1 MSAEPASAEPATG
14 SRPAPTIPVTVV
26 IAARNEAANVQGC
39 IDSVRWAE
47 EIIVADHGST
57 DDTAARAR
65 SAGATVLDGRDAAT
79 IGLLRNAAIAT
90 ARTEWILVADA
101 DERGTPSLGAELAR
115 TTAASAL
122 GVPTAEAY
130 RVPRRNFFLG
140 AEIRHGGW
148 DRDRPIRLFQRSVR
162 YDESRVHE
170 HVVTTGAVGTI
181 REPLLH
187 YPYQSLDAY
196 FEKFERYSRWWAED
210 EWARGRRASAWEV
223 VSKPPARFVGMYVLR
238 GGMRD
243 GARGAVLAA
252 LAAASVLAKY
262 ARLWAMRYA
271 S

>member
-1 MSAEPASAEPATG
+1 MAAEPTPPSGMRAP
-14 SRPAPTIPVTVV
+14 PTIPVTVV
-26 IAARNEAANVQGC
+26 VAARNEAANVQGC
-39 IDSVRWAE
+39 IDSVRWAD
-47 EIIVADHGST
+47 EIIVADHGSV
-57 DDTAARAR
+57 DDTTERAR
-65 SAGATVLDGRDAAT
+65 GAGATVLDGRNATT
-79 IGLLRNAAIAT
+79 IGLLRNAAIET
-90 ARTEWILVADA
+90 ARNEWVLVVDA
-101 DERGTPSLGAELAR
+101 DERGTPALGAELAR

-148 DRDRPIRLFQRSVR
+148 DHDRPVRLFRRSVR

-170 HVVTTGAVGTI
+170 HVVTSGPVGLI
-181 REPLLH
+181 RESLLH
-187 YPYQSLDAY
+187 YPYQSMDAY

-210 EWARGRRASAWEV
+210 QWRRGRRASAWAV
-223 VSKPPARFVGMYVLR
+223 VSKPPARFFSMYVLR

-243 GARGAVLAA
+243 GARGTVLAA

-262 ARLWAMRYA
+262 ARLWAMRFE

>member
-1 MSAEPASAEPATG
+1 MTVEPTSASGT
-14 SRPAPTIPVTVV
+14 RAPPPIPVTVV

-39 IDSVRWAE
+39 IDSVRWAD

-57 DDTAARAR
+57 DDTAERGRA
-65 SAGATVLDGRDAAT
+65 AGATVLDGRDAPT
-79 IGLLRNAAIAT
+79 IGLLRNAAIEA
-90 ARTEWILVADA
+90 ARNEWILVVDA
-101 DERGTPSLGAELAR
+101 DERGTLALGAELAH

-148 DRDRPIRLFQRSVR
+148 DRDRPVRLFRRSAR
-162 YDESRVHE
+162 YDERRVHE
-170 HVVTTGAVGTI
+170 HVVTGGPAGAV
-181 REPLLH
+181 REALLH

-210 EWARGRRASAWEV
+210 QWRRGRRASAWAV
-223 VSKPPARFVGMYVLR
+223 VAKPPARFVSMYVLR

-262 ARLWAMRYA
+262 ARLWAMRFE